1 MICLIHVVKK
11 PQQAFIKWPISLPGA
26 LWPMNLLLKLWDVDE
41 SPTHFPIFYTS
52 RKQEGGAAEDP
63 RNAAPG
69 VTMQMKKG
77 GALIFGQPGNW
88 DVFHAGKKSGRS
100 KPWLAMCTSFHA
112 IPTVAVLPGLYKKN
126 QFSHFMILQLNGMD
140 MEENNLA
147 SRQAQSQTYTE
158 AGRRCTPLRY
168 VSHPARHMQPE
179 PGHRLGVPCVLSSY
193 LFSLV
198 PTFLPEFLIH
208 GLLPGSLPLGARG
221 SHRAQ
226 RRRPLAPGTI
236 RGMI

>member
-1 MICLIHVVKK
+1 
-11 PQQAFIKWPISLPGA
+11 
-26 LWPMNLLLKLWDVDE
+26 
-41 SPTHFPIFYTS
+41 
-52 RKQEGGAAEDP
+52 
-63 RNAAPG
+63 
-69 VTMQMKKG
+69 
-77 GALIFGQPGNW
+77 
-88 DVFHAGKKSGRS
+88 
-100 KPWLAMCTSFHA
+100 MCTSFHA

-226 RRRPLAPGTI
+226 RRGPFAPGTI